1 MSKPRCPGQDQR
13 YWKPGDIFDV
23 LCPHCG
29 AMIEFWKDE
38 PLLSCPSCKKSVRNP
53 KIDPGCA
60 AWCKYADDCLGKLP
74 GEPGTP
80 NNK

>member
-1 MSKPRCPGQDQR
+1 
-13 YWKPGDIFDV
+13 
-23 LCPHCG
+23 
-29 AMIEFWKDE
+29 MIEFWKDE
-38 PLLSCPSCKKSVRNP
+38 PLLYCHKCKEPVRNP